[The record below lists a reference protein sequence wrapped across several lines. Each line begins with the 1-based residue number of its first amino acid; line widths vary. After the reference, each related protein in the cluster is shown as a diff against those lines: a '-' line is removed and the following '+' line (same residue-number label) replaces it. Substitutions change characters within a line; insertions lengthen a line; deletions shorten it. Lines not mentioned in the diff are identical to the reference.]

1 MDPLFPLFP
10 FVLLLFLIQQQGN
23 VFTHDIFVYPGLGIS
38 IT

>member
-1 MDPLFPLFP
+1 MDPLFP

-23 VFTHDIFVYPGLGIS
+23 ADIFVYPGLGIS